1 MCFYILEVA
10 SRGRLFWL
18 WIQVCE
24 TRSFLL
30 GWSELSEPKSLLSGL
45 NVQFGDDV
53 IRVRKEEEAS
63 RAGLHTESMN
73 VQCAQSLCQTPRHRH
88 IELQKDGNTKQL
100 SCPSLIYSLSFK
112 AEGQHVQTGGRSSS
126 PKPEQQ
132 SDLLQWQR
140 TESCDTYSLLR
151 AKLPISH
158 QVNLIGEVHTHGQLD
173 EQVDAETIATLR
185 DDGLTW
191 THKHSLISVIQL
203 YIYGAQTHAQK
214 TGQIGSGRMAC

>member
-1 MCFYILEVA
+1 MFLYPGAGQQGAPLLVMNTSLWDKELPARLIWAQWAEVA
-10 SRGRLFWL
+10 ALRSECSIWRWCHQSEEGGGSIEGGATHWVYECA
-18 WIQVCE
+18 VC
-24 TRSFLL
+24 SV
-30 GWSELSEPKSLLSGL
+30 SLS
-45 NVQFGDDV
+45 D
-53 IRVRKEEEAS
+53 
-63 RAGLHTESMN
+63 
-73 VQCAQSLCQTPRHRH
+73 PRHRH

-100 SCPSLIYSLSFK
+100 SCPSLIYSLSCK